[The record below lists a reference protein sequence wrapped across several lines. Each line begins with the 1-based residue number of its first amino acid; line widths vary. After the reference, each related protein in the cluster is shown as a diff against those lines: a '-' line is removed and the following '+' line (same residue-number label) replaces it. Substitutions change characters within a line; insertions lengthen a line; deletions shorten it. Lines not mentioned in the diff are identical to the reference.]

1 MTSFRSGS
9 RSRRAASHIAVRG
22 AYGLVGGL
30 VVVGWLVLPLTGR
43 GDDDHDR
50 VTVSRG
56 TEALASEAA
65 PSEDG
70 TGSGDL
76 VLPVAAVGAAGA
88 LTAYTYTRRRRRAR
102 TRTTPGG
109 AAQGLVPLTELDRRA
124 QRSLVGT
131 DDCVRTSAEELGFV
145 TGLFGEEETEP
156 YTRALATARSELA
169 AAFRLR
175 RRRDDTADTDE
186 ARRLLEETVTRCTEA
201 GLQLDA
207 AAAGF
212 DQLRALER
220 NTPTALA
227 YAETRFRELAA
238 RTPAAESTLGEL
250 RERFAPSASLAVAGN
265 VEQAKDRLLFATTRL
280 NRSRQSLDRGDR
292 SDRSDGAVD
301 AVDAGTVDRA
311 VADLRAAEGA
321 IAQAA
326 VLVHGVE
333 RLADELAAAAQR
345 LPAALAALETGVTEA
360 HARLDGT
367 AAGPPELSGR
377 VVHAESVLTD
387 VRNALSALGAH
398 DPLDALRRVAGAGS
412 GLADGLLD
420 HALLPAASST
430 AIAADFVATHRGA
443 VGWEARARLA
453 EAERHLAH
461 DHADAPAA
469 ETLAQRARVLA
480 ERDVRAYGHPLSEGG
495 GAGGA
500 VLGGVLLPD
509 GGPASFGGPRTR
521 ARRALPPDEPAP

>member
-1 MTSFRSGS
+1 MTSPRSGS

-43 GDDDHDR
+43 DDDDHDR

-56 TEALASEAA
+56 TEAPASEAA

-70 TGSGDL
+70 TGDGDL

-124 QRSLVGT
+124 QRLLVDT
-131 DDCVRTSAEELGFV
+131 DDCILTSAEELGFV

-169 AAFRLR
+169 AAFLLR
-175 RRRDDTADTDE
+175 RRKDDTADTDE

-201 GLQLDA
+201 GGQLDA

-292 SDRSDGAVD
+292 NDRSDG

-367 AAGPPELSGR
+367 AAGPPGR
-377 VVHAESVLTD
+377 VAHAESVLTD

-412 GLADGLLD
+412 VLADGLLD

-480 ERDVRAYGHPLSEGG
+480 ERDVRAYGHPLSEGA

-500 VLGGVLLPD
+500 VLGGLLLPD